1 MCEDEGES
9 VFGHL
14 FTHVAQMRR
23 LLVLSA
29 AQTGSDEVGCTA
41 AADLEALDV
50 HGKQKNGIVVVEVAK
65 DCCFCSVITSS
76 GYSPR
81 SAHQYSPPLY
91 PSKYVCPVHA
101 HMWLKW

>member
-1 MCEDEGES
+1 MGP
-9 VFGHL
+9 
-14 FTHVAQMRR
+14 
-23 LLVLSA
+23 SA
-29 AQTGSDEVGCTA
+29 AQTGSDEVGCA
-41 AADLEALDV
+41 AAANLEAVNV
-50 HGKQKNGIVVVEVAK
+50 HGKQKNGAEVAN

-101 HMWLKW
+101 HVLLKW